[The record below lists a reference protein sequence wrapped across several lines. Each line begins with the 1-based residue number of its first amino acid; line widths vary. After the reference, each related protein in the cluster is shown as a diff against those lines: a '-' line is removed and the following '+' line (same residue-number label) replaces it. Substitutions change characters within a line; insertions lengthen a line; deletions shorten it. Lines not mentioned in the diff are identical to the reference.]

1 MYDDYPLSMHDFSLH
16 DPFMLADRRT
26 GLYYL
31 YNANYFQ
38 YRSAK
43 HGFGKSVVLYTSPD
57 LKHFSEPVSVF
68 DVIDRPVGAWYD
80 DCDSP
85 WAPEVHEWQGR
96 YWMFVTLHARRDKPV
111 RPEAG
116 PDWYRRD
123 RTVGEKRGVFVLVAD
138 TPAGPFVPVHPQS
151 PTTPTGTMA
160 LDGTLAVDSDG
171 SPWMIYAHE
180 WVQLFDGTMEAIRLD
195 ASDLSVGRSEPSHLW
210 AASEGVWHESDGDAP
225 QGGWHGDF
233 DSDRALRLIAE
244 GSGGYVTDGPY
255 AIRTPSGALV
265 CLWTSYSNGQ
275 YILAQA
281 ISESGRVLGP
291 WKQLAPLDYR
301 DAGHAMVF
309 RAFDGQSM
317 LLMHTNMTRKDS
329 NGRELVSHGIVYNV
343 EATDGGMVLGPH
355 RRDIDGIDNP
365 DNDI

>member
-1 MYDDYPLSMHDFSLH
+1 
-16 DPFMLADRRT
+16 
-26 GLYYL
+26 
-31 YNANYFQ
+31 
-38 YRSAK
+38 
-43 HGFGKSVVLYTSPD
+43 
-57 LKHFSEPVSVF
+57 
-68 DVIDRPVGAWYD
+68 
-80 DCDSP
+80 
-85 WAPEVHEWQGR
+85 
-96 YWMFVTLHARRDKPV
+96 
-111 RPEAG
+111 
-116 PDWYRRD
+116 
-123 RTVGEKRGVFVLVAD
+123 
-138 TPAGPFVPVHPQS
+138 
-151 PTTPTGTMA
+151 MA

-210 AASEGVWHESDGDAP
+210 AASEGAWHESDGDAP

-265 CLWTSYSNGQ
+265 CLWTSYSKGQ

-329 NGRELVSHGIVYNV
+329 NGRELVSHGIIYNV